1 MRHHHLLLLLFLI
14 PSPDVALPS
23 VSAFDDGDQML
34 AFVKSKLKEI
44 AKKKGIADLAMHEQ
58 FEEQHGVIIM

>member
-1 MRHHHLLLLLFLI
+1 MLLLFLI

-23 VSAFDDGDQML
+23 ISAYDDEDQML

-44 AKKKGIADLAMHEQ
+44 AKKKGIADLAWCHYHMK
-58 FEEQHGVIIM
+58 

>member
-44 AKKKGIADLAMHEQ
+44 AKKKGIADLDMHEQ
-58 FEEQHGVIIM
+58 LEEQHGVIIM

>member
-23 VSAFDDGDQML
+23 ISAYDDEDQML
-34 AFVKSKLKEI
+34 AFLKSKLKEI
-44 AKKKGIADLAMHEQ
+44 AKKKGIADLAWCHYHMK
-58 FEEQHGVIIM
+58 

>member
-14 PSPDVALPS
+14 PSPDAALPS
-23 VSAFDDGDQML
+23 VSAYDDEDQML

-44 AKKKGIADLAMHEQ
+44 AKKKGIADLAWCHYRMK
-58 FEEQHGVIIM
+58 

>member
-14 PSPDVALPS
+14 PSPDVALPFI
-23 VSAFDDGDQML
+23 SASDDEDQML

-44 AKKKGIADLAMHEQ
+44 AKKKGIADLAWCHYHMK
-58 FEEQHGVIIM
+58 